1 MGQMRENLATLLD
14 DFHRLDGEIAVVRYQ
29 GNRRRVTT
37 YGELARLAGRFAA
50 LLERRGIGVGDRVL
64 LWGENSAEWIAA
76 FHGCLLRGAL
86 AVPLD
91 AHGTAEFALRVA
103 ADVRPKLAVG
113 DAVLLA
119 ELDSPSQSSGI
130 ENSSHPSRNNKDAAR
145 VGHPAELQSSP
156 TPTLSGKSSGKY
168 VAPGSGKNGVPGVSA
183 FSEKALRK
191 EVAHGSVLVAEE
203 DPPDPAGDW
212 HGFPILSSEIR
223 RGGRKDGTQEL
234 TELDAFPRLA
244 FEDWAAELPLE
255 EAEPVNGLSHST
267 PLEILFTSGTT
278 GDPKGVVLTHGNV
291 LASVAPI
298 EQGARPYLRYERLV
312 HPLRILHT
320 LPLSHV
326 FGQTM
331 GLWVPFLLKA
341 EVHFESRPAA
351 PRLIQLIKEE
361 RISVLAAVPR
371 VLALLKAHLEMLDS
385 GLAERLEQAK
395 EQKIGALRKWWR
407 FRKVHRA
414 FGLKFWA
421 FVSGGGA
428 LAGPLE
434 QFWNALGFVLVQGY
448 GMTETTALI
457 TLNHPFHVARG
468 TIGKPLAGREVK
480 LGPDGEVLVRG
491 PMISG
496 ATWQGGAV
504 KLREDEW
511 LATGDLAEKQESGEL
526 KFLGRK
532 SEVIVTAAGVNLH
545 PEDMESAVEEQPG
558 VAACA
563 VVAMETATGPEPCA
577 VLAVRGPG
585 DLAAKAVERANERL
599 AEFQR
604 IRRWVL
610 WPEPDLPRTSTG
622 KVRRKAVAAWL
633 SRVQV
638 ASNGHSNGHGMGSNG
653 ARAEAFGASQDWL
666 LALIAQITGETPD
679 SVGDEQRLA
688 EDLHLDSLGRVQL
701 AAAIEERLGIVS
713 VSGLLEEVQTLGE
726 LRRLVAGGA
735 EAESESGSEEWSP
748 TLSTE
753 KNRQDGARE
762 GGGSSAV
769 ASAPSSASTS
779 VPSPALSV
787 EPMRARFVYPEWPW
801 WKPVEWMRIVFIEAV
816 MRPLVWLLAD
826 PGVTRPKNPL
836 PREPMLIVANHVS
849 TFDGPLVQYALEGRV
864 RRHIAAA
871 MLGEMLEE
879 YRHWRNPERKN
890 GKDRFYPLGPL
901 AYFLVTALFNVF
913 PLPRHRDFQTS
924 FAHAGKAMDRGYNV
938 LVFPEGTRSAAG
950 KLAPFRAGIGLLA
963 KQSGVPVLPVAIRG
977 VGELKTRGRD
987 WFRSGTIEVCVGEPL
1002 RFAPEDSEAVI
1013 TARLQQEVS
1022 RLLEGTGNRE

>member
-1 MGQMRENLATLLD
+1 MGVASPKGGARQLRALGGPGTAELVRGISLMRESLATLLD
-14 DFHRLDGEIAVVRYQ
+14 DFRRLDGEIAVVRYQ
-29 GNRRRVTT
+29 GNRRRVTR
-37 YGELARLAGRFAA
+37 YGELAHLAGRFAA
-50 LLERRGIGVGDRVL
+50 LLERRGIEAGDRVL

-76 FHGCLLRGAL
+76 FHGCLLRGVL

-113 DAVLLA
+113 DALLLGQLAA
-119 ELDSPSQSSGI
+119 E
-130 ENSSHPSRNNKDAAR
+130 
-145 VGHPAELQSSP
+145 
-156 TPTLSGKSSGKY
+156 
-168 VAPGSGKNGVPGVSA
+168 
-183 FSEKALRK
+183 
-191 EVAHGSVLVAEE
+191 AHS
-203 DPPDPAGDW
+203 
-212 HGFPILSSEIR
+212 
-223 RGGRKDGTQEL
+223 
-234 TELDAFPRLA
+234 PRLA
-244 FEDWAAELPLE
+244 FEDWLAELPTE
-255 EAEPVNGLSHST
+255 EAGPVAGLSHTT

-298 EQGARPYLRYERLV
+298 EEGARPYMRYERLV

-331 GLWVPFLLKA
+331 GLWIPSLLKA

-351 PRLIQLIKEE
+351 PRLIQLIREE

-371 VLALLKAHLEMLDS
+371 VLALLKAHLETMDPRLT
-385 GLAERLEQAK
+385 ERVEQATQ
-395 EQKIGALRKWWR
+395 EKIGALRRWWR
-407 FRKVHRA
+407 FRRVHRA
-414 FGLKFWA
+414 FGVKFWA
-421 FVSGGGA
+421 FVSGGGT

-491 PMISG
+491 PMISR

-511 LATGDLAEKQESGEL
+511 LATGDLAEKQDSGEL

-532 SEVIVTAAGVNLH
+532 SEVIVTAAGMNLH
-545 PEDMESAVEEQPG
+545 PEDMEAAVEEQPG

-577 VLAVRGPG
+577 VLAVRGAG
-585 DLAAKAVERANERL
+585 VVAAKAVEAANERL

-633 SRVQV
+633 SGVQ
-638 ASNGHSNGHGMGSNG
+638 AANGHGANGHGSNGHGSNGHSSNGHGSNG
-653 ARAEAFGASQDWL
+653 HGGNGNGALADASGASSDWL
-666 LALIAQITGETPD
+666 LGLIAHITGETPA
-679 SVGDEQRLA
+679 SVGNEHRLA

-713 VSGLLEEVQTLGE
+713 GSGLLEEVQTLGE
-726 LRRLVAGGA
+726 LRRLVAG
-735 EAESESGSEEWSP
+735 ESEAPDVSAEGYRGAGKSGAG
-748 TLSTE
+748 
-753 KNRQDGARE
+753 KNGARN
-762 GGGSSAV
+762 GGGSSTPAQ
-769 ASAPSSASTS
+769 
-779 VPSPALSV
+779 VPSPVFSA
-787 EPMRARFVYPEWPW
+787 EPRRARFVYPEWPW
-801 WKPVEWMRIVFIEAV
+801 WKPVEWIRIGFIEAV
-816 MRPLVWLLAD
+816 MRPLVWLLA
-826 PGVTRPKNPL
+826 NPRVVGPAQAL
-836 PREPMLIVANHVS
+836 PREPMLIVANHVTS
-849 TFDGPLVQYALEGRV
+849 FDGPLVQYALEGRV
-864 RRHIAAA
+864 RRHVAAA

-879 YRHWRNPERKN
+879 YRHWRNPERVN
-890 GKDRFYPLGPL
+890 GKDKFYLFGPA
-901 AYFLVTALFNVF
+901 AYFLLTALFNVF
-913 PLPRHRDFQTS
+913 PLPRSKDFQMS
-924 FAHAGKAMDRGYNV
+924 FAHAGKALDRGYNV

-950 KLAPFRAGIGLLA
+950 ELAGFRAGIGLLA

-977 VGELKTRGRD
+977 LGALKERGRR
-987 WFRSGTIEVCVGEPL
+987 WFRPGSIEVCVGEPM
-1002 RFAPEDSEAVI
+1002 RFAPEETEAGI
-1013 TARLQQEVS
+1013 TVRLQREVG
-1022 RLLEGTGNRE
+1022 RLLEGPGTRDQGPGT